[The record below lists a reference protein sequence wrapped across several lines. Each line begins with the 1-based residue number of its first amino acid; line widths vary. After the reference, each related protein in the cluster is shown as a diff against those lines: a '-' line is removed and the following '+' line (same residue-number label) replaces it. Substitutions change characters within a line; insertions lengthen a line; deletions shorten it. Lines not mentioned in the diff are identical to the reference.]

1 MTGAVS
7 ATTLVAFAVGT
18 AAVGT
23 AYSIYQGERAAGQ
36 QKEAL
41 KKQAGAQEEAR
52 MAARSQARQSD
63 EAMGRA
69 NRKTPDTG
77 GIMAAASQAAQ
88 GGPGSTMLTGPT
100 GVDPN
105 ALSLGKNTLL
115 GG

>member
-1 MTGAVS
+1 MAVS
-7 ATTLVAFAVGT
+7 AIVGAMVVGT
-18 AAVGT
+18 G
-23 AYSIYQGERAAGQ
+23 YSIYSGERAAGQ
-36 QKEAL
+36 QKQAL
-41 KKQAGAQEEAR
+41 RKQAGAQEQAR
-52 MAARSQARQSD
+52 MEARSQQRQSD

-69 NRKTPDTG
+69 SRKTPDTG

-88 GGPGSTMLTGPT
+88 GGPSSTMLTGPM

>member
-7 ATTLVAFAVGT
+7 ATTLAAIAVGT

-36 QKEAL
+36 QKQAL

-100 GVDPN
+100 GVSPN
-105 ALSLGKNTLL
+105 DLTLGKSTLL
-115 GG
+115 GS

>member
-7 ATTLVAFAVGT
+7 ATTLAAIAVGT

-23 AYSIYQGERAAGQ
+23 AYSIYSGERAAGQ

>member
-1 MTGAVS
+1 MTGA
-7 ATTLVAFAVGT
+7 TTLAAVAVGAIAVGT
-18 AAVGT
+18 G
-23 AYSIYQGERAAGQ
+23 YSIYSGERAAGQ

-41 KKQAGAQEEAR
+41 RKQAGAQEQAKMEAI
-52 MAARSQARQSD
+52 SQERQSS

-69 NRKTPDTG
+69 NRKQPNVA
-77 GIMAAASQAAQ
+77 GIMAASSQAAQ
-88 GGPGSTMLTGPT
+88 GGPSGTMLTGPM

>member
-1 MTGAVS
+1 MAVS
-7 ATTLVAFAVGT
+7 AIVGAMVVGT
-18 AAVGT
+18 G
-23 AYSIYQGERAAGQ
+23 YSIYSGERAAGQ
-36 QKEAL
+36 QRQAL
-41 KKQAGAQEEAR
+41 KKQAGAQEQAR
-52 MAARSQARQSD
+52 MEARSQQRQSD

-77 GIMAAASQAAQ
+77 GILSAASQAAQ
-88 GGPGSTMLTGPT
+88 GGPASTMLTGPT